1 MKSLLYI
8 ILLIFSLS
16 VLLNAEEIQKEQKD
30 EKSDADIPYI
40 VKTKEG
46 LIFRVPE
53 DMPIEKRGG
62 IVAPVPFNEYVSRK
76 LKLMNDDLNEI
87 KVRLDKIEGEKSKSS
102 DKKELV
108 S

>member
-1 MKSLLYI
+1 MKSLLYL

-16 VLLNAEEIQKEQKD
+16 VFLNAEEIRKEQKD
-30 EKSDADIPYI
+30 EKLDSIFPYT

-62 IVAPVPFNEYVSRK
+62 IIAPIPFDEYVSRK
-76 LKLMNDDLNEI
+76 LKLMSDDLNEI
-87 KVRLDKIEGEKSKSS
+87 KVRLDKIEGEKSKR
-102 DKKELV
+102 
-108 S
+108 